1 MTQEQIT
8 AKLFAIIAEQ
18 FDRDV
23 ADLSPETNFKTDF
36 GADSL
41 DLVELTLAIEDGFGL
56 DTNGREDELA
66 GIEIIADAVKLIMG
80 AKT

>member
-1 MTQEQIT
+1 MTQDQIT

-18 FDRDV
+18 FDRNV
-23 ADLSPETNFKTDF
+23 SELTPETNLREEF

-41 DLVELTLAIEDGFGL
+41 DLVELTLAIEDEFGL

-66 GIEIIADAVKLIMG
+66 GIVTIADAVRLISINN
-80 AKT
+80 